1 MPRHPKLFKV
11 CMSDTSSKGPLFAYR
26 EMNRDG
32 DLHHDPVQE
41 LAVEKLQS
49 LWHALSAYQLESGG
63 SRWRERLGRLRR
75 PAEPVPLG
83 LYLFGPVGRGKSML
97 MDLFYDSVAGDHK
110 RRVHFHEFMLEVH
123 DTMHHWRQRDGKLQD
138 PLPKI
143 ATEIAKETWLICF
156 DEFQVENI
164 ADAMILGRLFEG
176 LFDEGVVV
184 VATSNRHPDELY
196 EGGLQRDRFVPFIE
210 ILKSRIDVLELEAE
224 RDYRRD
230 RLVDMGVYHTPLG
243 TDSDA
248 ALDAAFAALT
258 DGAVG
263 KPAELTATGRKV
275 AVSLAAKGVAR
286 FTFAELC
293 EQPLGAPDYLAISKA
308 YHTVIL
314 SGIPMLPP
322 AKRNEAK
329 RLVTLIDALYEH
341 KVSMVVSAAAHPDK
355 LSPEGD
361 TAFAF
366 ERTASRLIEMQ
377 SEEYIQAAH
386 QNANT

>member
-1 MPRHPKLFKV
+1 
-11 CMSDTSSKGPLFAYR
+11 MSDTSSKGPLFAYR

-32 DLHHDPVQE
+32 DLHHDAVQA
-41 LAVEKLQS
+41 LAAEKLQS
-49 LWHALSAYQLESGG
+49 LWHALSAYQPSGG
-63 SRWRERLGRLRR
+63 GSGWRERLGLTRR
-75 PAEPVPLG
+75 PAEPAPQG
-83 LYLFGPVGRGKSML
+83 LYLYGPVGRGKSML
-97 MDLFYDSVAGDHK
+97 MDLFYGSIAGDHK
-110 RRVHFHEFMLEVH
+110 RRVHFHEFMLEIH
-123 DTMHHWRQRDGKLQD
+123 DTMHRWRQRDGKLQD

-143 ATEIAKETWLICF
+143 AAEIAKETWLICF
-156 DEFQVENI
+156 DEFQVDNI

-184 VATSNRHPDELY
+184 VATSNRQPDDLY
-196 EGGLQRDRFVPFIE
+196 AGGLQRDRFLPFIE
-210 ILKSRIDVLELEAE
+210 ILKGRIDILELEAE

-243 TDSDA
+243 PAAEA

-258 DGAVG
+258 DDAAGA
-263 KPAELTATGRKV
+263 PADLTATGRKV
-275 AVSLAAKGVAR
+275 IVPLAAKGVAR
-286 FTFAELC
+286 FTFADLC
-293 EQPLGAPDYLAISKA
+293 EKPLGAPDYLAIAKA

-314 SGIPMLPP
+314 SGIPLLPP
-322 AKRNEAK
+322 ARRNESR

-341 KVSMVVSAAAHPDK
+341 KVNVVASADGPPDE

-386 QNANT
+386 LNANT

>member
-1 MPRHPKLFKV
+1 
-11 CMSDTSSKGPLFAYR
+11 MS
-26 EMNRDG
+26 RDG
-32 DLHHDPVQE
+32 DLHHDAVQA
-41 LAVEKLQS
+41 LAAEKLQS
-49 LWHALSAYQLESGG
+49 LWHALGAYKPAGGG
-63 SRWRERLGRLRR
+63 SGWRERLGLTRR
-75 PAEPVPLG
+75 PAEPAPQG
-83 LYLFGPVGRGKSML
+83 LYLYGPVGRGKSML
-97 MDLFYDSVAGDHK
+97 MDLFYESIAGDHK
-110 RRVHFHEFMLEVH
+110 RRVHFHEFMLEIH
-123 DTMHHWRQRDGKLQD
+123 ETMHRWRQRDGKLQD

-143 ATEIAKETWLICF
+143 ATEIAKDTWLLCF

-196 EGGLQRDRFVPFIE
+196 KGGLQRDRFLPFIE
-210 ILKSRIDVLELEAE
+210 VLKGRIDILELEAE

-243 TDSDA
+243 PPAEAS
-248 ALDAAFAALT
+248 LDAAFAALT
-258 DGAVG
+258 DNAVG
-263 KPAELTATGRKV
+263 EPAELTATGRKV
-275 AVSLAAKGVAR
+275 IVPQTAKGVAR

-293 EQPLGAPDYLAISKA
+293 ENPLGAPDYLAIAKA

-322 AKRNEAK
+322 ARRNESK

-341 KVSMVVSAAAHPDK
+341 KVNMVISAEAQPDE
-355 LSPEGD
+355 LSPAGD

-386 QNANT
+386 LNANT

>member
-1 MPRHPKLFKV
+1 
-11 CMSDTSSKGPLFAYR
+11 MSDTNSTGPLLAYR
-26 EMNRDG
+26 EMKRDG
-32 DLHHDPVQE
+32 DLHHDPVQA

-49 LWHALSAYQLESGG
+49 LWHALSAYKPAGGG
-63 SRWRERLGRLRR
+63 SGWRERLGLTRR
-75 PAEPVPLG
+75 PAEPAPQG
-83 LYLFGPVGRGKSML
+83 LYLYGPVGRGKSML
-97 MDLFYDSVAGDHK
+97 MDMFYESVGGDHK
-110 RRVHFHEFMLEVH
+110 RRVHFHEFMLEIH
-123 DTMHHWRQRDGKLQD
+123 DTMHRWRQRDGKLQD

-196 EGGLQRDRFVPFIE
+196 EAGLQRDRFVPFIE
-210 ILKSRIDVLELEAE
+210 ILKGRIDVLELEAE

-243 TDSDA
+243 ANSDA

-258 DGAVG
+258 DNAAGE
-263 KPAELTATGRKV
+263 PAELTATGRKV
-275 AVSLAAKGVAR
+275 IVPLAAKGVAR

-293 EQPLGAPDYLAISKA
+293 ENPLGAPDYLAIAKA

-329 RLVTLIDALYEH
+329 RLITLIDALYEH
-341 KVSMVVSAAAHPDK
+341 KVNVVASAAAQPDE
-355 LSPEGD
+355 LSPDGD

-377 SEEYIQAAH
+377 SEEYIQAPH
-386 QNANT
+386 LNANM

>member
-1 MPRHPKLFKV
+1 
-11 CMSDTSSKGPLFAYR
+11 MSDTSSKGPLFAYR

-32 DLHHDPVQE
+32 DLHHDAVQA
-41 LAVEKLQS
+41 LAAEKLQS
-49 LWHALSAYQLESGG
+49 LWHALSAYKPAGGG
-63 SRWRERLGRLRR
+63 SGWRDRIGLTRR
-75 PAEPVPLG
+75 PAEPAPQG
-83 LYLFGPVGRGKSML
+83 LYLYGPVGRGKSML
-97 MDLFYDSVAGDHK
+97 MDLFYESIAGDHR
-110 RRVHFHEFMLEVH
+110 RRVHFHEFMLEIH
-123 DTMHHWRQRDGKLQD
+123 DTMHRWRQRDGKLQD

-143 ATEIAKETWLICF
+143 AAEIAKETWLICF
-156 DEFQVENI
+156 DEFQVDNI

-184 VATSNRHPDELY
+184 VATSNRHPDDLY
-196 EGGLQRDRFVPFIE
+196 PCGLQRDRFLPFIE
-210 ILKSRIDVLELEAE
+210 ILKGRIDILELEAE

-230 RLVDMGVYHTPLG
+230 RLVDMGVYHTPLCPEA
-243 TDSDA
+243 DA
-248 ALDAAFAALT
+248 ALDAAFGALT
-258 DGAVG
+258 DKAAGE
-263 KPAELTATGRKV
+263 PAELIATGRKV
-275 AVSLAAKGVAR
+275 IVPLAAKGVAR
-286 FTFAELC
+286 FTFADLC
-293 EQPLGAPDYLAISKA
+293 EKPLGAPDYLAIAKA

-322 AKRNEAK
+322 GLRNESK

-341 KVSMVVSAAAHPDK
+341 KVNLVASAAAQPDE

-386 QNANT
+386 LNANT

>member
-1 MPRHPKLFKV
+1 
-11 CMSDTSSKGPLFAYR
+11 MSDINSTGPLFAYR
-26 EMNRDG
+26 EMNREG
-32 DLHHDPVQE
+32 DLHHDPVQA

-49 LWHALSAYQLESGG
+49 LWYALSAYKPVGGG
-63 SRWRERLGRLRR
+63 SGWRERLGLTRR
-75 PAEPVPLG
+75 PAEPAPQG
-83 LYLFGPVGRGKSML
+83 LYLYGPVGRGKSML
-97 MDLFYDSVAGDHK
+97 MDLFYESVSGDHK
-110 RRVHFHEFMLEVH
+110 RRVHFHEFMLEIH
-123 DTMHHWRQRDGKLQD
+123 DTMHRWRQRDGKLQD

-143 ATEIAKETWLICF
+143 AIEIAKETWLICF

-196 EGGLQRDRFVPFIE
+196 KGGLQRDRFVPFIE
-210 ILKSRIDVLELEAE
+210 ILKGRIDVLELEAE

-243 TDSDA
+243 ANSNA
-248 ALDAAFAALT
+248 ALDAAFTALT
-258 DGAVG
+258 DNAAGE
-263 KPAELTATGRKV
+263 PAELTATGRKV
-275 AVSLAAKGVAR
+275 IVPLAAKGVAR
-286 FTFAELC
+286 FSFAELC
-293 EQPLGAPDYLAISKA
+293 EKPLGAPDYLAIAKA

-341 KVSMVVSAAAHPDK
+341 KVNVVASAAAQPDE

-377 SEEYIQAAH
+377 SEEYIQAP
-386 QNANT
+386 QLDANM

>member
-1 MPRHPKLFKV
+1 M
-11 CMSDTSSKGPLFAYR
+11 FAYR
-26 EMNRDG
+26 EMNREG
-32 DLHHDPVQE
+32 DLHHDPVQA

-49 LWHALSAYQLESGG
+49 LWYALSAYKPVGGG
-63 SRWRERLGRLRR
+63 SGWRERLGLTRR
-75 PAEPVPLG
+75 PAEPAPQG
-83 LYLFGPVGRGKSML
+83 LYLYGPVGRGKSML
-97 MDLFYDSVAGDHK
+97 MDLFYESVAGDHK
-110 RRVHFHEFMLEVH
+110 RRVHFHEFMLEIH
-123 DTMHHWRQRDGKLQD
+123 DTMHRWRQRDGKLQD

-196 EGGLQRDRFVPFIE
+196 KGGLQRDRFVPFIE
-210 ILKSRIDVLELEAE
+210 ILKGRIDVLELEAE

-243 TDSDA
+243 ANSNA
-248 ALDAAFAALT
+248 ALDAAFTALT
-258 DGAVG
+258 DNAAGE
-263 KPAELTATGRKV
+263 PAELTATGRKV
-275 AVSLAAKGVAR
+275 IVPLAAKGVAR
-286 FTFAELC
+286 FSFSELC
-293 EQPLGAPDYLAISKA
+293 EKPLGAPDYLAIAKA

-341 KVSMVVSAAAHPDK
+341 KVNVVASAAAQPDE

-377 SEEYIQAAH
+377 SEEYIQAP
-386 QNANT
+386 QLDANT

>member
-1 MPRHPKLFKV
+1 
-11 CMSDTSSKGPLFAYR
+11 MSDTSTKGPLFAYR
-26 EMNRDG
+26 DMNRDG
-32 DLHHDPVQE
+32 DLHQDAVQA
-41 LAVEKLQS
+41 LAAEKLQS
-49 LWHALSAYQLESGG
+49 LWHALGAYKPAGGG
-63 SRWRERLGRLRR
+63 SGWRERLGLPRR
-75 PAEPVPLG
+75 PAEPAPQG
-83 LYLFGPVGRGKSML
+83 LYLYGPVGRGKSML
-97 MDLFYDSVAGDHK
+97 MDLFYESIAGDHK
-110 RRVHFHEFMLEVH
+110 RRVHFHEFMLEIH
-123 DTMHHWRQRDGKLQD
+123 ETMHRWRQRDGKLQD

-143 ATEIAKETWLICF
+143 ATEIAKDTWLLCF

-196 EGGLQRDRFVPFIE
+196 KGGLQRDRFLPFIE
-210 ILKSRIDVLELEAE
+210 VLKGRIDILELEAE

-243 TDSDA
+243 APAEAS
-248 ALDAAFAALT
+248 LDAAFAALT
-258 DGAVG
+258 DNAVG
-263 KPAELTATGRKV
+263 EPAELTATGRKV
-275 AVSLAAKGVAR
+275 IVPLTAKGVAR
-286 FTFAELC
+286 FTFADLC
-293 EQPLGAPDYLAISKA
+293 ENPLGAPDYLAIAKA

-322 AKRNEAK
+322 ARRNESK

-341 KVSMVVSAAAHPDK
+341 KVNMVISAEAQPDE
-355 LSPEGD
+355 LSPAGD

-386 QNANT
+386 LNANT

>member
-1 MPRHPKLFKV
+1 
-11 CMSDTSSKGPLFAYR
+11 MSDNTSKGPLFAYR

-32 DLHHDPVQE
+32 DLHHDAVQA
-41 LAVEKLQS
+41 LAAEKLQS
-49 LWHALSAYQLESGG
+49 LWHALANYKPGAGG
-63 SRWRERLGRLRR
+63 SGWRERLGLTRR
-75 PAEPVPLG
+75 PAEPAPQG
-83 LYLFGPVGRGKSML
+83 LYLYGPVGRGKSML
-97 MDLFYDSVAGDHK
+97 MDLFYESIPGDHK
-110 RRVHFHEFMLEVH
+110 RRVHFHEFMLEIH
-123 DTMHHWRQRDGKLQD
+123 ETMHRWRQRDGKLQD
-138 PLPKI
+138 PLPRI
-143 ATEIAKETWLICF
+143 ATEIAGDTWLLCF

-184 VATSNRHPDELY
+184 VATSNRHPDDLY
-196 EGGLQRDRFVPFIE
+196 AGGLQRDRFLPFIE
-210 ILKSRIDVLELEAE
+210 ILKGRIDILELEAE

-243 TDSDA
+243 PEADA

-263 KPAELTATGRKV
+263 EPAELTATGRKV
-275 AVSLAAKGVAR
+275 AVPLAAKGVAR
-286 FTFAELC
+286 FTFEELC
-293 EQPLGAPDYLAISKA
+293 EQPLGAPDYLAIAKA

-314 SGIPMLPP
+314 AGIPMLPP
-322 AKRNEAK
+322 ARRNESK

-341 KVSMVVSAAAHPDK
+341 RVNVVASAAAQPDE

-386 QNANT
+386 QNANA